1 MKTANTIKRPFVS
14 PATYADQTGVGYETV
29 LRAIHRGEIPVLRIG
44 RQFRI
49 PREALDRVSDDTRRY
64 GGER

>member
-1 MKTANTIKRPFVS
+1 MDTTRPIKRPFVS

-29 LRAIHRGEIPVLRIG
+29 LRAIKRGEIPALKIG

-49 PREALDRVSDDTRRY
+49 PREAMELDGKPGRAK
-64 GGER
+64 